1 MCDSFPLKEL
11 QDLIDPDYDKLM
23 DKITHGKSST
33 LSFDAFEEFWCNFR
47 VVRSRCFSDGEHVLW
62 NDLHCGATLTDS
74 CDFPF
79 VNRHLKIARAS
90 KQFSTKSSSTDKV
103 CLIDGSECDSMQKLT
118 NKVVLNCQ
126 GAPSGDSMVVL
137 ELPDDSICVEGHQ
150 CKRFDVS
157 TLTARILEQER
168 LKAVEPNDC
177 FIVFCSGKLEK
188 QLITDVK
195 NLDCTAII
203 HIDCFEEYF
212 GPFAGRAFA
221 YKFRGPVNV
230 NMASARQLVQCDGI
244 EEATARKIIE
254 KRPFSGPDDFKK
266 RVRYLSDENMEQISF
281 S

>member
-1 MCDSFPLKEL
+1 M
-11 QDLIDPDYDKLM
+11 
-23 DKITHGKSST
+23 
-33 LSFDAFEEFWCNFR
+33 
-47 VVRSRCFSDGEHVLW
+47 
-62 NDLHCGATLTDS
+62 
-74 CDFPF
+74 
-79 VNRHLKIARAS
+79 
-90 KQFSTKSSSTDKV
+90 
-103 CLIDGSECDSMQKLT
+103 
-118 NKVVLNCQ
+118 
-126 GAPSGDSMVVL
+126 
-137 ELPDDSICVEGHQ
+137 
-150 CKRFDVS
+150 
-157 TLTARILEQER
+157 
-168 LKAVEPNDC
+168 
-177 FIVFCSGKLEK
+177 FCSGKLEK